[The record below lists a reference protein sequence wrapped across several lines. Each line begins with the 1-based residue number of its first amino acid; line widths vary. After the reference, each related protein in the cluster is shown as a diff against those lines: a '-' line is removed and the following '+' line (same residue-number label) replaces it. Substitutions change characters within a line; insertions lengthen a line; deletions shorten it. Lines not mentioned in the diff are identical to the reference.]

1 MFLQKNIFQFWFQT
15 EMNNVLLKRRKT
27 QLDWKLFTS
36 NFQDEQSKVF
46 LVISRFQMFDNVLSF
61 KKTKEI
67 HLENFLSSM
76 FKMQDNYLQLYLL
89 LESDFTERVDLNN
102 VANSIQLIGLTC
114 KLRGNLSFFI

>member
-1 MFLQKNIFQFWFQT
+1 
-15 EMNNVLLKRRKT
+15 
-27 QLDWKLFTS
+27 
-36 NFQDEQSKVF
+36 
-46 LVISRFQMFDNVLSF
+46 MFDNVLSF